1 MRQVTVYVSHDLE
14 ARVVHALDH
23 ADIDGYVRVAGATGT
38 RFAPPG
44 QLPRTVTWEA
54 TLFLVPAADEG
65 QVRRI
70 VEELREFAGTCEV
83 EPCLR
88 IVVADVVEV
97 H

>member
-1 MRQVTVYVSHDLE
+1 MRQLSVYVSQDLE
-14 ARVVHALDH
+14 ARVVHAFDH
-23 ADIDGYVRVAGATGT
+23 AGVDGYLRVGGATGV
-38 RFAPPG
+38 RFTGPG

-54 TLFLVPAADEG
+54 SLFLVPSADDG

-70 VEELREFAGTCEV
+70 VEELREFAGTCDV

-88 IVVADVVEV
+88 IVVADIAEV

>member
-14 ARVVHALDH
+14 ARVVHAFDH
-23 ADIDGYVRVAGATGT
+23 AGIDGYLRVAGATGA
-38 RFAPPG
+38 RFASAG
-44 QLPRTVTWEA
+44 QLPRTVTWKA
-54 TLFLVPAADEG
+54 SLFLVPAADEV
-65 QVRRI
+65 QVRRV